1 MHYIVIQLLILL
13 LTAEPTP
20 SVLIADT
27 SISDNT
33 SAPPNTE
40 EPREEIQNHN
50 NSVSDLDEELLS
62 VLINLEN
69 AEPDTQ
75 QKIGNPIVKSE
86 GLSTEATVTDEGSLQ
101 GFFCSKTVFNS
112 SQRVLSEIEI
122 QVLEKGLDFAPIQRS
137 INEPELRK
145 DFEDFSRRMRI
156 RWNFRDQL
164 SEDFSDKSAFRPKS
178 NWKPPPGHPD
188 LELFLSQLEKE
199 IFNGLLNDF
208 ISLPSNMYKEEW
220 EALRGLADYRSVVIK
235 QADEGSCMVVWC
247 RDAYIKKANKQ
258 LEDKTVYKDINFKVT
273 IVSDLVDKSNRI
285 FESLHTRKFFTGKKS
300 NTFL

>member
-27 SISDNT
+27 SISDNI

-178 NWKPPPGHPD
+178 NWKPPPGHPG
-188 LELFLSQLEKE
+188 LELYLYHLTC
-199 IFNGLLNDF
+199 L
-208 ISLPSNMYKEEW
+208 
-220 EALRGLADYRSVVIK
+220 
-235 QADEGSCMVVWC
+235 
-247 RDAYIKKANKQ
+247 
-258 LEDKTVYKDINFKVT
+258 
-273 IVSDLVDKSNRI
+273 
-285 FESLHTRKFFTGKKS
+285 KKS
-300 NTFL
+300 GRVGSIKRVSS